1 MTVALEITDLHKSFG
16 LQKVLDGLS
25 LRVQAGEILGLLG
38 PNGCGKSTVLNI
50 ICQLLLPDAGQI
62 SLMGQALHPTN
73 NNLRSQIG
81 FCTQR
86 CALYPD
92 LRPAENLYFF
102 ARLQGLTEQHCQQRV
117 AELMRTFSLNAYAD
131 TRVGQLSG
139 GWQQRLHLAVAL
151 VHQPSVL
158 VLDEPTA
165 AVDVAARLDLWRLIQ
180 DLRDRG
186 TTILLTS
193 HHLAE
198 AERLCDTVALM
209 RNGKVA
215 AQGSVAELLLRVPG
229 QAVAKLQS
237 EDPETITHRALQ
249 RGWAVRQHAGE
260 MRLFLPHNL
269 GLRDIIEALD
279 GAKLS
284 AVSIQAVGLDDAYLE
299 LIGEDALLLNQ
310 FIRQPNFS
318 RSSIC
323 HHQYLII
330 IHYCFETMSYG
341 YQSCALKTCS

>member
-1 MTVALEITDLHKSFG
+1 MNAALEITDVHKYFG
-16 LQKVLDGLS
+16 KQKVLNGLS
-25 LRVQAGEILGLLG
+25 LRVEEGEIVGLLG

-50 ICQLLLPDAGQI
+50 IGQLLLPDAGQI
-62 SLMGQALHPTN
+62 SLMGQALHPSN
-73 NNLRSQIG
+73 GKARSQVG
-81 FCTQR
+81 FCAQR

-92 LRPAENLYFF
+92 LLPAEHLHFF
-102 ARLQGLTEQHCQQRV
+102 GRLHGLTEKECQLRV
-117 AELMRTFSLNAYAD
+117 AELMRTFSLNAFAN

-165 AVDVAARLDLWRLIQ
+165 AVDVEARMELWRVIR

-186 TTILLTS
+186 TTVVFTS

-198 AERLCDTVALM
+198 AERLCTTVALM

-237 EDPETITHRALQ
+237 EDHETITQRALM
-249 RGWAVRQHAGE
+249 RGWTVRQHAGE
-260 MRLFLPHNL
+260 MRLLLPHNL

-279 GAKLS
+279 GAQLTSLS
-284 AVSIQAVGLDDAYLE
+284 VQPVGLDDAYLE
-299 LIGEDALLLNQ
+299 LLREDA
-310 FIRQPNFS
+310 
-318 RSSIC
+318 
-323 HHQYLII
+323 
-330 IHYCFETMSYG
+330 M
-341 YQSCALKTCS
+341 